1 MSTMQTERVTW
12 PILFLRITRTLNSA
26 QLRLANYLRIL
37 MTRKKT
43 KKNKKIQEITSRT

>member
-12 PILFLRITRTLNSA
+12 PILFLPIIRPLNSA
-26 QLRLANYLRIL
+26 QPLLANYLRIL

-43 KKNKKIQEITSRT
+43 KKNQKIQETTSRT